1 MAEPWDIEILYNTL
15 IPVSWFQGV
24 ITKLREIS
32 VTTVGFELDENGDIE
47 PVA

>member
-15 IPVSWFQGV
+15 IPASWFSGV
-24 ITKLREIS
+24 VAKLRETS
-32 VTTVGFELDENGDIE
+32 VTTVGFELDENGDLE